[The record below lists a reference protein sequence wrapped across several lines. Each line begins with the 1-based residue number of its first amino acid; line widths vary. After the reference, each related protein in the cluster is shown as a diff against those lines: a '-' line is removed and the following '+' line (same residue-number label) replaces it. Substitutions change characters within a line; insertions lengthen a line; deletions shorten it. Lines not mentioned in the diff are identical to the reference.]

1 MNRLIHQWKKTI
13 ALTEQEITLP
23 NGKTIIHTTIEH
35 PGAAVIIPIT
45 QEKRVIMV
53 NQYRPSVQA
62 WTIEVPAGT
71 MELGEDPL
79 TCAQREL
86 EEETG
91 YSADTF
97 QSLGQLIPMA
107 GMCNEKQYLYVATGL
122 HLTQR
127 LECDDDE
134 IIEVQTYS
142 LQELETMIV
151 NGEISDSKTVACLYK
166 AKLAGYL

>member
-107 GMCNEKQYLYVATGL
+107 GMCNEKQHLYIATGL

>member
-1 MNRLIHQWKKTI
+1 MNKLIHQWKKTI
-13 ALTEQEITLP
+13 ALTEQDITLP

-53 NQYRPSVQA
+53 NQYRPSVKA

-107 GMCNEKQYLYVATGL
+107 GMCNEKQHLYIATGL

-142 LQELETMIV
+142 LQELETMIA
-151 NGEISDSKTVACLYK
+151 NGEISDSKTVACLYR